1 MRQVQPG
8 SLAGKLPQVL
18 RVPRSPRCG
27 FWRAT
32 WGRGGPLAT
41 SGLRRRL
48 DIELVR
54 RGLAVSRAQAAE
66 LVSSGQV
73 LVQGA
78 IAERPARLTASGEAI
93 SVLAA
98 RRFVGRGGEKLDGA
112 LDELGVEVSGRSAVD
127 VGSSTGGFTDC
138 LLQRG
143 AARVVAVDVGRHQLH
158 ERLRADPRVVVL
170 EETDARHLDL
180 GVLGLPPGELVVVDV
195 SFTSVVP
202 LVPRLIAHLVEP
214 GGDIVVLVKPEFEV
228 GRREAARTKGVVR
241 TPELW
246 ERAILMVGE
255 AFVGE
260 GAVLLGGA
268 PSPLPGREGNREF
281 FLWLRAPGGEVPPV
295 PLPALGPL
303 ARSLAETA
311 AGDGGG
317 RG

>member
-1 MRQVQPG
+1 MQ
-8 SLAGKLPQVL
+8 
-18 RVPRSPRCG
+18 
-27 FWRAT
+27 
-32 WGRGGPLAT
+32 GRGGVLAR

-54 RGLAVSRAQAAE
+54 RGLAASRAQAAE

-78 IAERPARLTASGEAI
+78 LAERPARLTSSGEAI
-93 SVLAA
+93 SVVAV

-112 LDELGVEVSGRSAVD
+112 LDALGVEVRGRTAID

-143 AARVVAVDVGRHQLH
+143 AERVVAVDVGRHQLH
-158 ERLRADPRVVVL
+158 ERLRADPSVVVL

-180 GVLGLPPGELVVVDV
+180 GALGLPPAELGVVDV
-195 SFTSVVP
+195 SFISVVP
-202 LVPRLIAHLVEP
+202 LVPRLSRHLVEP

-228 GRREAARTKGVVR
+228 GRIEAARSRGVVR
-241 TPELW
+241 SPILW
-246 ERAILMVGE
+246 ESAMRAVGE
-255 AFVGE
+255 AFDAE
-260 GAVLLGGA
+260 GAVLLGGT

-281 FLWLRAPGGEVPPV
+281 FLWLRAPGGAPRPTARLE
-295 PLPALGPL
+295 LGSL

-311 AGDGGG
+311 ADVGGG